1 MEYSKKSKIPSK
13 VRGGPLVGSLL
24 VSLALSGCS
33 GQLVCTWES
42 EDEQLQKILHEVE
55 HATQK
60 TLQEELKKTVE
71 PTQQ

>member
-1 MEYSKKSKIPSK
+1 MLKAKKLKFPSK

-24 VSLALSGCS
+24 LLILSGCS
-33 GQLVCTWES
+33 GQLVCTWQS
-42 EDEQLQKILHEVE
+42 EDEQLEKILHEVE

-71 PTQQ
+71 PIQQ